1 MARTI
6 THLKSSRFFLA
17 AVTALSGTGCYGYY
31 QPVNSNLTGHQIQ
44 LSLTDSGA
52 VVLAPQV
59 GLGIESVDGKLVTD
73 SAARYIVS
81 VSGIRR
87 RDGIEAD
94 WRGEPVYIPHALVSS
109 VMERRFSRART
120 TLFAVATTIAL
131 ATVKHAFGG
140 AGGATAPGGSTG
152 NGGGPR

>member
-1 MARTI
+1 MRRAI
-6 THLKSSRFFLA
+6 LLKSALVFL
-17 AVTALSGTGCYGYY
+17 VTVAALSGTGCYGYY

-44 LSLTDSGA
+44 LSITDSGA
-52 VVLAPQV
+52 VILAPQV
-59 GLGIESVDGKLVTD
+59 GVGIEAVDGRLVTD
-73 SAARYIVS
+73 SAARYVIS

-87 RDGIEAD
+87 RDGVEAD

-109 VMERRFSRART
+109 VMEKRFSRART

>member
-1 MARTI
+1 MRRDI
-6 THLKSSRFFLA
+6 THLKFFPITLVA
-17 AVTALSGTGCYGYY
+17 AALSATGCYGYY

-52 VVLAPQV
+52 VILAPQV
-59 GLGIESVDGKLVTD
+59 GFGIESVDGKLVTD
-73 SAARYIVS
+73 SAARYVVS

-87 RDGIEAD
+87 RDGMEAD

-152 NGGGPR
+152 TGGGPR

>member
-1 MARTI
+1 MRRDI
-6 THLKSSRFFLA
+6 THLKSFPIILVA
-17 AVTALSGTGCYGYY
+17 AALSATGCYGYY

-44 LSLTDSGA
+44 LALTDSGA

-59 GLGIESVDGKLVTD
+59 GFGIESVDGKLVTD
-73 SAARYIVS
+73 SAARYVVS

-87 RDGIEAD
+87 RDGMEAD

-152 NGGGPR
+152 TGGGPR